1 MDVVDDR
8 HGQHG
13 QHDQDGQH
21 GSARPAGTAA
31 SSTEAPR
38 SRRRVAFVD
47 SGLGLLGYA
56 DALHTLRPDLGLVL
70 SLDPDNMPYGPR
82 TPEEV
87 QRLILASARAT
98 LPYRPDAIV
107 VACNTASV
115 HGLDALRAELE
126 PDVPVVGTVPAIRPA
141 AAAGGPIAVWATAA
155 TTSSDYLR
163 GLVDAFAAD
172 VETHAVAALGLAEAI
187 ESGDAATVDAC
198 IAYAA
203 SHTPAGVQALVL
215 GCTHYGLVGDRIVSA
230 LGPGVT
236 VFDSPVAVARQTLRR
251 IGLEP
256 DPSATEAGLEAVLLS
271 GRPAPAPT
279 AWGAYP
285 AGRRLLDTCPV
296 GPSGVHAGAGR
307 PRS

>member
-1 MDVVDDR
+1 VDVVDAAR
-8 HGQHG
+8 GE
-13 QHDQDGQH
+13 
-21 GSARPAGTAA
+21 GSADEPRGEA
-31 SSTEAPR
+31 SQST
-38 SRRRVAFVD
+38 RRVAFVD

-82 TPEEV
+82 TPGEV

-126 PDVPVVGTVPAIRPA
+126 PGVPVVGTVPAIRPA
-141 AAAGGPIAVWATAA
+141 AAGGGPVAVWATAA

-172 VETHAVAALGLAEAI
+172 VETYPVAALGLAEAI
-187 ESGDAATVDAC
+187 ESGDDRSIDDC

-203 SHTPAGVQALVL
+203 SHTPAGVRALVL
-215 GCTHYGLVGDRIVSA
+215 GCTHYGLVVDRVVAA
-230 LGPGVT
+230 LGDGVT

-256 DPSATEAGLEAVLLS
+256 DPSVPEAGVDAVLMS
-271 GRPAPAPT
+271 GRAGPLPT
-279 AWGAYP
+279 SWGAFP
-285 AGRRLLDTCPV
+285 AGERLLR
-296 GPSGVHAGAGR
+296 SAAGR
-307 PRS
+307 HTLSS

>member
-1 MDVVDDR
+1 VAVVS
-8 HGQHG
+8 GP
-13 QHDQDGQH
+13 DGQVVIDP
-21 GSARPAGTAA
+21 ARPEVPQ
-31 SSTEAPR
+31 ST
-38 SRRRVAFVD
+38 RRVAFVD

-82 TPEEV
+82 TPDEV
-87 QRLILASARAT
+87 QRLILDSARAT

-126 PDVPVVGTVPAIRPA
+126 PGVPVVGTVPAIRPA
-141 AAAGGPIAVWATAA
+141 AAAGGPVAVWATAA

-172 VETHAVAALGLAEAI
+172 VETYAVAALGLAEAI
-187 ESGDAATVDAC
+187 ESGDSRAVDAC

-203 SHTPAGVQALVL
+203 SRTPAGVRALVL
-215 GCTHYGLVGDRIVSA
+215 GCTHYGLVLDRIVAA
-230 LGPGVT
+230 LGGEVT

-256 DPSATEAGLEAVLLS
+256 DPAAPESGVEGVLLS
-271 GRPAPAPT
+271 GRPGDLPMS
-279 AWGAYP
+279 WGVYP
-285 AGRRLLDTCPV
+285 AGRRLL
-296 GPSGVHAGAGR
+296 GSSAGR
-307 PRS
+307 HTLSS

>member
-1 MDVVDDR
+1 MDVPS
-8 HGQHG
+8 GE
-13 QHDQDGQH
+13 
-21 GSARPAGTAA
+21 GSTGEPRPEG
-31 SSTEAPR
+31 PR
-38 SRRRVAFVD
+38 STRRVAFVD

-70 SLDPDNMPYGPR
+70 ALDPDNMPYGPR
-82 TPEEV
+82 TPDEV

-126 PDVPVVGTVPAIRPA
+126 PGVPVVGTVPAIRPA
-141 AAAGGPIAVWATAA
+141 AAGGGPVAVWATAA

-163 GLVDAFAAD
+163 GLVDAFAVD
-172 VETHAVAALGLAEAI
+172 VETYAVAALGLAEAI
-187 ESGDAATVDAC
+187 ESGEDQAIDDC

-203 SHTPAGVQALVL
+203 SQTPPGVRALVL
-215 GCTHYGLVGDRIVSA
+215 GCTHYGLVVDRVVAA
-230 LGPGVT
+230 LGAGVT

-256 DPSATEAGLEAVLLS
+256 DPSAPEAGVDAVLMS
-271 GRPAPAPT
+271 GRPGSLPASW
-279 AWGAYP
+279 AAFP
-285 AGRRLLDTCPV
+285 AGQRLLAT
-296 GPSGVHAGAGR
+296 SVH
-307 PRS
+307 P